1 MPPSIL
7 AKLRNASDLARARR
21 LRKSGDDAGAE
32 ALYRAALRRDPARA
46 DAQRELSDL
55 LSARGAAGEALQHGL
70 EALRLRPGWADAH
83 NSAGVALSA
92 LGRLDEAIAHFR
104 GALQADATHA
114 PAHVNLGNALA
125 DQGDIDA
132 ALAHYGKALE
142 IEPENATAQLTLA
155 IALEDDGRYE
165 EALAAYGRAQALAP
179 NDGIRIKMATMLP
192 LCPRSTAEI
201 DELRARLESR
211 IDALMAQPLRLRDPA
226 REVGQT
232 AFLLPYHGRNDRDL
246 QVKLAALYVHACP
259 GLLYTAPHCRP
270 GQVAHAPRARIR
282 VGFASKYFTAHSVG
296 IWFNRLIA
304 LLAADPGFE
313 VVLIDLNGAA
323 DAELRAACARCIAP
337 AQDLELAREA
347 IAAEALDVLVY
358 ADIGMDPLSYFLAF
372 SRLAPVQCAMLGHP
386 VTSGIRNIDYFIS
399 SALFEREDAQS
410 HYSEKLVRLNSLP
423 VYIPRPLPPATGKCR
438 AELGLPEDRTLYAC
452 PMMLH
457 KFHPDFDAAMA
468 GILRRDPKAEVLLFR
483 DARYPRRHEG
493 LARRFAAAHGDV
505 ADRLRFL
512 PWANLEDLMRI
523 IQASDLV
530 IDTFH
535 FSAGTTAFLVFAF
548 GTPLVTLPGDYV
560 RGRPTYGCYLKM
572 GMLDCVARDPGDY
585 VDLAVRIGTDRA
597 LRDTLRGK
605 ILATCGTLYADPAAV
620 TELATFLR
628 RASSSRA
635 TPPTTGSQSS

>member
-1 MPPSIL
+1 MPPSIF
-7 AKLRNASDLARARR
+7 ANLRNATDLARARR
-21 LRKSGDDAGAE
+21 LRRSGDAAAAE
-32 ALYRAALRRDPARA
+32 ALYRDALRRDPAHA
-46 DAQRELSDL
+46 EAHRELSDL

-70 EALRLRPGWADAH
+70 EALHLRPGWADAH
-83 NSAGVALSA
+83 NSAGVALHA
-92 LGRLDEAIAHFR
+92 LGRLEEAIGHFR
-104 GALQADATHA
+104 GALQAEASHA

-125 DQGDIDA
+125 DQGDIDT
-132 ALAHYGKALE
+132 ALSHYGKALE
-142 IEPENATAQLTLA
+142 IEPDNATAQLTLA

-192 LCPRSTAEI
+192 LYPRSAAEI
-201 DELRARLESR
+201 DELRARLER
-211 IDALMAQPLRLRDPA
+211 QVDALMAQPLRLRDPA

-246 QVKLAALYVHACP
+246 QVKLAALYAHACP
-259 GLLYTAPHCRP
+259 ELLFTAPHCR
-270 GQVAHAPRARIR
+270 QAQAPRPRIR
-282 VGFASKYFTAHSVG
+282 VGFASKFFTAHSVG
-296 IWFNRLIA
+296 IWFNRLIS

-323 DAELRAACARCIAP
+323 DADLRAACARSIAP
-337 AQDLELAREA
+337 PQDLALARAA

-386 VTSGIRNIDYFIS
+386 VTTGIRNIDYFIS
-399 SALFEREDAQS
+399 SALFEREDAQA
-410 HYSEKLVRLNSLP
+410 HYSERLVRLNSLP
-423 VYIPRPLPPATGKCR
+423 LYIPRPLPPATGKSR
-438 AELGLPEDRTLYAC
+438 AELGLPEGRTLYAC

-468 GILRRDPKAEVLLFR
+468 GILRRDPDAEILLFR
-483 DARYPRRHEG
+483 DSRYPRRHEG

-505 ADRLRFL
+505 AARLRFL
-512 PWANLEDLMRI
+512 PWASLEDLMRI

-605 ILATCGTLYADPAAV
+605 ILASCETLYADPAAV
-620 TELATFLR
+620 AELAAFLR
-628 RASSSRA
+628 RTSSSRA
-635 TPPTTGSQSS
+635 ASSTTESQTS